1 MFFCK
6 RSSAGS
12 FCPSAL
18 LQENSVP
25 RSKGEKRS
33 EKVARF
39 AEKQYLCGRK
49 AFQLNNHIADT
60 E

>member
-1 MFFCK
+1 VRALFVLPPFCQK
-6 RSSAGS
+6 NG
-12 FCPSAL
+12 
-18 LQENSVP
+18 VP
-25 RSKGEKRS
+25 RSKGEKTS
-33 EKVARF
+33 EKVARL